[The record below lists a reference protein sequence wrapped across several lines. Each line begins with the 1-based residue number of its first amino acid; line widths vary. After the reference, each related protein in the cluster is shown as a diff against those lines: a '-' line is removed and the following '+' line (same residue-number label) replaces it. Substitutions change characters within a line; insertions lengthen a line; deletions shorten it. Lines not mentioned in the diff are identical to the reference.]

1 MKHVNSR
8 EDSLRFSRFCHIIP
22 YDEVQ
27 GTGSV
32 LFHSLNMETIFL
44 NGGFFE
50 VIEDFQYGKSLK
62 AMKNQMEMS
71 NGDFD
76 TLNNL
81 VKILLG
87 YKMLV
92 PVQYNELEE
101 LGEYCEKT
109 MPGPAVNLMYLILTD
124 DCNYAC
130 SYCFVENGIPCDHKF
145 SYMTPRMAKKR
156 IDMFA
161 EWSKKRKSKN
171 KSLLF
176 YGGEPLLNKPTF
188 REAVLY
194 YNKLKQE
201 GGLPK
206 IADITII
213 TNGSLIDKE
222 TAEFIK
228 NNDVAV
234 GVSIDGPEEVNDRC
248 RTFSSSGKGTFM
260 AVWRGYQNLLKAGI
274 EDIGVSFTVGPH
286 NIDNLLEST
295 KYVVDKFSIRSLGY
309 NILMDSEYKVFT
321 TRDYAEKASDE
332 IIRCF
337 EYLRE
342 QGIYEDRV
350 MRKVEF
356 FINKKVYPNDCA
368 ACGRQFVALPTGEIG
383 PCQAYM
389 GSKRFFRKL
398 QNGYSPFTSKIF
410 KEWAYRS
417 PLSMSQCYD
426 CIALGLCGGGC
437 PCRAEIRNGS
447 IWAIDDIFCI
457 HSKKTVNWMIKDYM
471 RSQQQVFS

>member
-1 MKHVNSR
+1 MKHINSR
-8 EDSLRFSRFCHIIP
+8 DDSLRFSRFCHIVP
-22 YDEVQ
+22 YEEGQ

-44 NGGFFE
+44 NDGFSE
-50 VIEDFQYGKSLK
+50 IIEDFKYGKSLK
-62 AMKNQMEMS
+62 AIKSQMEMS
-71 NGDFD
+71 DEDFN
-76 TLNNL
+76 TLHNL
-81 VKILLG
+81 VKSLIDL
-87 YKMLV
+87 KILV
-92 PVQYNELEE
+92 PVQYDEIQELSEC
-101 LGEYCEKT
+101 CEKI

-124 DCNYAC
+124 ECNYAC
-130 SYCFVENGIPCDHKF
+130 SYCFVENGMPHNYKF

-176 YGGEPLLNKPTF
+176 YGGEPLLNKRTF

-194 YNKLKQE
+194 FNKLKQE
-201 GGLPK
+201 GVLPK
-206 IADITII
+206 IADISII
-213 TNGSLIDKE
+213 TNGSLLDKE
-222 TAEFIK
+222 TARFIK
-228 NNDVAV
+228 ENDVAV
-234 GVSIDGPEEVNDRC
+234 GLSIDGPEEVNDKC
-248 RTFSSSGKGTFM
+248 RVFLSSGKGTFK
-260 AVWRGYQNLLKAGI
+260 AVWQGYQNLLEAGI
-274 EDIGVSFTVGPH
+274 EDVGISFTVGSH

-295 KYVVDKFSIRSLGY
+295 KYVVDKFSIKSLGY
-309 NILMDSEYKVFT
+309 NILMDSEYKVLT
-321 TRDYAEKASDE
+321 TREYAERASDE
-332 IIRCF
+332 IIKCF
-337 EYLRE
+337 KYLRE
-342 QGIYEDRV
+342 HGIYEDRV

-389 GSKRFFRKL
+389 GSKRFYTKPR
-398 QNGYSPFTSKIF
+398 NGFSPFTSKIF
-410 KEWAYRS
+410 KEWSIRS
-417 PLSMSQCYD
+417 PLKMSLCYD

-457 HSKKTVNWMIKDYM
+457 HSKKTVGWIIQDYM
-471 RSQQQVFS
+471 RSLQ